1 MDELTPKAE
10 IIPINKHDTLAEQ
23 THAEMLRYLDNPD
36 FEGVLEAAVHE
47 GLLDTTAY
55 EEFKALEDEERR
67 ARLRVLF
74 TDINPRNLT
83 KNGFIE
89 RNQLQAS
96 VSSPLFAE
104 ALARAADSVG
114 MREVQPLPRG
124 EHFKLAIVHGG
135 AGKTPLLREQFLL
148 NGLEESETSV
158 EYAAMLG
165 IDRPVDDAERGRAG
179 DYANGAT
186 TESDLMDAAAIQ
198 WMKDKGLDDVIE
210 TREVHEAKKQGG
222 FVSGMSYRVVIYDLS
237 IAKVDGRLA
246 NNLPNALFI
255 IEAPIDPTRLSRE
268 EGMSGLYK
276 NRADTQDTLRF
287 IAETADIEAGDTVL
301 SISHQPVLTG
311 QDLITKQAFLD
322 LKAGVTSAGYHSEV
336 LSNNPNLVLSELC
349 KVVDGAGAIYDQTD
363 PQREFQLTA

>member
-1 MDELTPKAE
+1 MDELTPTAE
-10 IIPINKHDTLAEQ
+10 LAPTNKHDTLTEQ
-23 THAEMLRYLDNPD
+23 THGEMLRYLDNPA
-36 FEGVLEAAVHE
+36 FEGVFEAAVHE
-47 GLLDTTAY
+47 GLLSEAAY
-55 EEFKALEDEERR
+55 EEFKTLEGEERR
-67 ARLRVLF
+67 VRLREIF

-89 RNQLQAS
+89 RSQLQAS

-114 MREVQPLPRG
+114 MREAQPLPQG

-148 NGLEESETSV
+148 DGLEESETSV

-179 DYANGAT
+179 EYANGAT
-186 TESDLMDAAAIQ
+186 TESELMDAAAIQ

-222 FVSGMSYRVVIYDLS
+222 YVSGMSYRVVIYDLS
-237 IAKVDGRLA
+237 IAKADGRLA
-246 NNLPNALFI
+246 ANLPEALFV

-276 NRADTQDTLRF
+276 TRADTQDTLRF
-287 IAETADIEAGDTVL
+287 VAETADIGTGDTVL

-311 QDLITKQAFLD
+311 QDLITKQAFLSLD
-322 LKAGVTSAGYHSEV
+322 AGVTSAGYHSEA

-349 KVVDGAGAIYDQTD
+349 KVVETAGAVYDQTSQQHD
-363 PQREFQLTA
+363 FQLTA